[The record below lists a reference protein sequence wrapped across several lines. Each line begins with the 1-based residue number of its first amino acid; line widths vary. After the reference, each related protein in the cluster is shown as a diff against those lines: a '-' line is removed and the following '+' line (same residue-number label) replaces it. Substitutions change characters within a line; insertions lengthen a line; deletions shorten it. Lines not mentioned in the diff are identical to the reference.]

1 MLNPPLETS
10 LTQQLLNRI
19 AEGDDQARTLLI
31 SHSMDRLR
39 RLASNMLRDRQS
51 VRRWDDTDD
60 VLQNSLIR
68 LNRALQVVTPES
80 PRRYIG
86 LAATQIRRELLD
98 LYRHHYGPE
107 GHAAHHASDLGKADT
122 QGNILQ
128 SYDSPDQ
135 QMSPATQASIHEA
148 IDRLPDELREVFDMT
163 FYQGMTQ
170 EEIAGV
176 LDLSTKTIKRR
187 WRDAR
192 LALQEL
198 LV

>member
-1 MLNPPLETS
+1 MQPPIDTS

-19 AEGDDQARTLLI
+19 ADGDDNARALLI

-39 RLASNMLRDRQS
+39 RLAGTMLRDRKS

-60 VLQNSLIR
+60 VLQNALVR
-68 LNRALQVVTPES
+68 LNRALQVVVPES
-80 PRRYIG
+80 PRRFIG

-107 GHAAHHASDLGKADT
+107 GHGAHHASNVGNDDT
-122 QGNILQ
+122 QGGVHQ
-128 SYDSPDQ
+128 SYDSPDK
-135 QMSPATQASIHEA
+135 QMSPAVQASMHEA
-148 IDRLPDELREVFDMT
+148 IEKLPEDLREVFEMT

-170 EEIAGV
+170 EEMASV
-176 LDLSTKTIKRR
+176 LDVSTKTIKRR

-198 LV
+198 LG